1 MKEIELRLVTELMK
15 NSRRSD
21 RELGRAMQVSQPTVT
36 RIRRRL
42 EKEGVIKEYTMVPDF
57 RKLGYSIMAIV
68 FFKLART
75 LSAEEFKAL
84 HDASRKIEQENP
96 RGYLFVMNGF
106 GLEKHVAMVAYFN
119 DYSEYSE
126 YIQSFKS
133 AANFHLKPFVY
144 SDVTGFLMDLND
156 STHYQ
161 PITFSKIV
169 ARLQKNALQKQKLVV
184 AHPEVKHR

>member
-1 MKEIELRLVTELMK
+1 LKEVELQLITELMK

-21 RELGRAMQVSQPTVT
+21 RELGRAMNISQPTVT
-36 RIRRRL
+36 RIRRKL
-42 EKEGVIKEYTMVPDF
+42 EREGVIKEYTMVPDF
-57 RKLGYSIMAIV
+57 RKLGYNLMAIV

-75 LSAEEFKAL
+75 LSTEELKAL

-96 RGYLFVMNGF
+96 RAYLFVMNGF

-126 YIQSFKS
+126 YIQNFKS
-133 AANFHLKPFVY
+133 AAQFHLKPFVY

-156 STHYQ
+156 NTHYQ
-161 PITFSKIV
+161 PITFSKVV
-169 ARLQKNALQKQKLVV
+169 ARLQKNALQKQILAV
-184 AHPEVKHR
+184 ARTEVKHH